1 MEKRK
6 YEKPML
12 ISEAF
17 IPNEYVAACEHSESG
32 AGLYKFVCNAG
43 RGRRGDIFLEDGTN
57 LTRNSGWWET
67 SYYIAC
73 NKAHQ
78 APTTDEFKKGYF
90 YANEGNDKVEGYT
103 PIPVIIWTGDG
114 DIHATENLN
123 QDTWEK
129 NVS

>member
-17 IPNEYVAACEHSESG
+17 IPNEYVAACEHSASG
-32 AGLYKFVCNAG
+32 AGLYKFVCDAG
-43 RGRRGDIFLEDGTN
+43 RGKKGDIFLENGEN
-57 LTRNSGWWET
+57 LTRDFLWNT
-67 SYYIAC
+67 RYYHAC

-78 APTTDEFKKGYF
+78 APTTDEFEKGYF
-90 YANEGNDKVEGYT
+90 YANGGNDKVEGYT
-103 PIPVIIWTGDG
+103 PTPVIIWRGDG
-114 DIHATENLN
+114 NIHATENLN

>member
-12 ISEAF
+12 VSEAF

-32 AGLYKFVCNAG
+32 AGLYKFVCDAG
-43 RGRRGDIFLEDGTN
+43 GGTKGDIFLEDGSN
-57 LTRNSGWWET
+57 LTEGIFN
-67 SYYIAC
+67 YYHAC

-78 APTTDEFKKGYF
+78 APTTDEFEKGYF
-90 YANEGNDKVEGYT
+90 YANGGYDRTRGYT
-103 PIPVIIWTGDG
+103 PIPVIIWRGDG

-123 QDTWEK
+123 QDTWKK

>member
-43 RGRRGDIFLEDGTN
+43 GGRKGDIFLEDGTN
-57 LTRNSGWWET
+57 LTPNSWWDY
-67 SYYIAC
+67 SYYHAC

-78 APTTDEFKKGYF
+78 APTTDEFEKGYF
-90 YANEGNDKVEGYT
+90 YANGGNDETQGY
-103 PIPVIIWTGDG
+103 PRIPVIIWRGDR